1 MQSLKKLNLQFSDE
15 ENADMQKFLY
25 SQRVSNRVMMLAD
38 LPDSRKTKKRKVVPE
53 NYEDKNDYEKDLIK
67 KLDKQNQKKVRFV
80 YGDGQKRN
88 FGQTLGIRIH
98 NNRMYKFE
106 AEFGEK

>member
-1 MQSLKKLNLQFSDE
+1 MGLLWSYYIPTATQQYIYKNMQSLKKLNLQFSDD

-53 NYEDKNDYEKDLIK
+53 NYDDKSDYEKDLIK

-88 FGQTLGIRIH
+88 FG
-98 NNRMYKFE
+98 
-106 AEFGEK
+106 